1 MVIYMKNNP
10 IAFFDSGI
18 GGSTILKEVM
28 KSLPHEDYIY
38 YPDSVN
44 NPYGNK
50 SKSELFKIVDG
61 IVANLLIY
69 KPKIIVCACNTATT
83 MVLKDI
89 RKKYR
94 NVDFIG
100 TEPAIKVL
108 FDKYKDKKSIVL
120 TTKGTKD
127 SERFKEL
134 CRMYKT
140 NNCFLVEAPLLA
152 GLIERGDNT
161 REYLYD
167 LLKDF
172 NDIEVVVLG
181 CTHFPIVKKEIKEV
195 LGDVLFIDGAN
206 GIANRIFN
214 ILDSSSSFNESGG
227 KMDILTNDDNIKKR
241 IIDVLDNL

>member
-1 MVIYMKNNP
+1 MVICMKNNP

-28 KSLPHEDYIY
+28 KSLPNEDYVY
-38 YPDSVN
+38 YPDSIN

-50 SKSELFKIVDG
+50 SRSELFDIVDN
-61 IVANLLIY
+61 IVDKLIIY
-69 KPKIIVCACNTATT
+69 KPKVIVCACNTATT

-89 RKKYR
+89 REKY
-94 NVDFIG
+94 NDVVFIG

-108 FDKYKDKKSIVL
+108 FDKYSEKKSIVL

-134 CRMYKT
+134 CKMYKT

-152 GLIERGDNT
+152 SLIERGDDV
-161 REYLYD
+161 REYLSD
-167 LLKDF
+167 LLKGF
-172 NDIEVVVLG
+172 KDIEVVVLG
-181 CTHFPIVKKEIKEV
+181 CTHFPIVKGEIKEV
-195 LGDVLFIDGAN
+195 LGDVLFVDGAN

-214 ILDSSSSFNESGG
+214 ILDSSASLNKSGG
-227 KMDILTNDDNIKKR
+227 SLEILTDDENIKKR
-241 IIDVLDNL
+241 IIGVLDL

>member
-1 MVIYMKNNP
+1 MKNNP

-28 KSLPHEDYIY
+28 KSLPNEDYVY
-38 YPDSVN
+38 YPDSIN

-50 SKSELFKIVDG
+50 SRSELFDIVDN
-61 IVANLLIY
+61 IVAKLIIY
-69 KPKIIVCACNTATT
+69 KPKVIVCACNTATT

-89 RKKYR
+89 REKY
-94 NVDFIG
+94 NDVVFIG

-108 FDKYKDKKSIVL
+108 FDKYSEKKSIVL

-134 CRMYKT
+134 CKMYKT

-152 GLIERGDNT
+152 SLIERGDDV
-161 REYLYD
+161 REYLSD
-167 LLKDF
+167 LLKGF
-172 NDIEVVVLG
+172 KDIEVVVLG
-181 CTHFPIVKKEIKEV
+181 CTHFPIVKGEIKEV
-195 LGDVLFIDGAN
+195 LGDVLFVDGAN

-214 ILDSSSSFNESGG
+214 ILDSSASLNKSGG
-227 KMDILTNDDNIKKR
+227 SLEILTDDENIKKR
-241 IIDVLDNL
+241 IIGVLDL

>member
-1 MVIYMKNNP
+1 MKNNP
-10 IAFFDSGI
+10 IAFFDSGV

-28 KSLPHEDYIY
+28 KKLPHEDYIY
-38 YPDSVN
+38 YPDSLN

-50 SKSELFKIVDG
+50 SSDELFKIVDG
-61 IVANLLIY
+61 VIANLLTY
-69 KPKIIVCACNTATT
+69 NPKIIVCACNTATT
-83 MVLKDI
+83 MVLNDI
-89 RKKYR
+89 RKKYSD
-94 NVDFIG
+94 VAFIG

-127 SERFKEL
+127 SERFKRL

-152 GLIERGDNT
+152 SLIERGDDV
-161 REYLYD
+161 REYLHG
-167 LLKDF
+167 LLSDF

-181 CTHFPIVKKEIKEV
+181 CTHFPIVKKEIKET
-195 LGDVLFIDGAN
+195 LGDVLFIDGAE

-214 ILDSSSSFNESGG
+214 ILDNSSSFNESGG
-227 KMDILTNDDNIKKR
+227 KLNILTNDESIKKR
-241 IIDVLDNL
+241 IIYVLNNL

>member
-28 KSLPHEDYIY
+28 KCLPHEDYIY

-50 SKSELFKIVDG
+50 SKSELFNIVDG

-89 RKKYR
+89 REKYKD
-94 NVDFIG
+94 VVFIG

-108 FDKYKDKKSIVL
+108 FDKYRDKKSIVL

-134 CRMYKT
+134 CKMYKT

-152 GLIERGDNT
+152 GLIERGDDT
-161 REYLYD
+161 REYLHD

-181 CTHFPIVKKEIKEV
+181 CTH
-195 LGDVLFIDGAN
+195 
-206 GIANRIFN
+206 
-214 ILDSSSSFNESGG
+214 
-227 KMDILTNDDNIKKR
+227 
-241 IIDVLDNL
+241 